1 MDIGKLLSWI
11 PGWLGFLALIIVGV
25 AMTLN
30 GAINPNLD
38 HVNPIGFIIFG
49 VCSVA
54 VGVFS
59 WIVGATSE
67 IKGRTGTVSV
77 KVAVTDLPWWGWVV
91 DIGIVAISVILF
103 LVLK

>member
-11 PGWLGFLALIIVGV
+11 PGWLGFLALIIV
-25 AMTLN
+25 
-30 GAINPNLD
+30 
-38 HVNPIGFIIFG
+38 G

-67 IKGRTGTVSV
+67 IKGRTGTVGV